1 MEFTSSSLK
10 SHQTTIRFSSELWRR
25 LQLAAAALD
34 VSVAQYVRDAARR
47 RLEEAEPVR
56 REPES
61 RADVLHEEL
70 TTARDASREQFL
82 GSTAVWEQ
90 GRLARIRAAQ
100 LREDSKRLRRGALE
114 RRAPSAAADVRET
127 EGAS

>member
-1 MEFTSSSLK
+1 MDLTSSSLK
-10 SHQTTIRFSSELWRR
+10 SHQTTIRFSSELWRG

-34 VSVAQYVRDAARR
+34 VSVAQYVRDAARS
-47 RLEEAEPVR
+47 RLDEAQPER

-70 TTARDASREQFL
+70 STARDASREQFL
-82 GSTAVWEQ
+82 GATAVWEQ

-100 LREDSKRLRRGALE
+100 LREDSRRLRRRSAARG
-114 RRAPSAAADVRET
+114 APSAPEST
-127 EGAS
+127 SS